1 MYDTLREYETDNLI
15 LNADKWALIL
25 ETDDRKVY
33 FQLDTEG
40 RYTGVT
46 KVEHKEI
53 K

>member
-1 MYDTLREYETDNLI
+1 MCKKTV
-15 LNADKWALIL
+15 KWSLIL

-33 FQLDTEG
+33 FQLDSDD

-46 KVEHKEI
+46 KVEHKVEHGRVE